1 MKTKTKNFDL
11 IHHLQVVR
19 LLCQCTCPTQFPMV
33 RVGDNGKY
41 KVGDKLII
49 FVRILR
55 RHIMVRVGGGW
66 QELSEF
72 LRVKD
77 PCRSRLYHHQQ
88 QNNPHHQIQTTHQQL
103 NHNQHHLHQLQ
114 TKFAPNSTLTM
125 PKSHLNESSHHLNK
139 GHLNSNSTTINT
151 TTTTTTTTVAA
162 NNNSNN
168 NNTSQLY
175 TTRSFGGQR
184 LISGSASMSW
194 LSHNS

>member
-1 MKTKTKNFDL
+1 M
-11 IHHLQVVR
+11 
-19 LLCQCTCPTQFPMV
+19 LCQCTCPTQFLMV

-77 PCRSRLYHHQQ
+77 PCRSKQHIHSSHQSNSLMSSSHYNHHQGTQ
-88 QNNPHHQIQTTHQQL
+88 VQAKI
-103 NHNQHHLHQLQ
+103 
-114 TKFAPNSTLTM
+114 APNSYHDYNNHESLIPLSASM
-125 PKSHLNESSHHLNK
+125 SRSRLNESDHHMNTK
-139 GHLNSNSTTINT
+139 RQGSST
-151 TTTTTTTTVAA
+151 
-162 NNNSNN
+162 
-168 NNTSQLY
+168 Q
-175 TTRSFGGQR
+175 RGQR
-184 LISGSASMSW
+184 LISSSVSMSW

>member
-1 MKTKTKNFDL
+1 
-11 IHHLQVVR
+11 
-19 LLCQCTCPTQFPMV
+19 MV

-77 PCRSRLYHHQQ
+77 PCRSRSCHQQ
-88 QNNPHHQIQTTHQQL
+88 QLNNSHNQINQTTMTHQLNDNHHQ
-103 NHNQHHLHQLQ
+103 LH
-114 TKFAPNSTLTM
+114 TKFTPNPTITV
-125 PKSHLNESSHHLNK
+125 PKSHFSESGYHLNK
-139 GHLNSNSTTINT
+139 GHLN
-151 TTTTTTTTVAA
+151 
-162 NNNSNN
+162 NNSATTNNN
-168 NNTSQLY
+168 NNTGQLC
-175 TTRSFGGQR
+175 TTKTFGGQR

>member
-1 MKTKTKNFDL
+1 
-11 IHHLQVVR
+11 
-19 LLCQCTCPTQFPMV
+19 MV

-77 PCRSRLYHHQQ
+77 PCRSSSKQITHSNAIHNHH
-88 QNNPHHQIQTTHQQL
+88 HHPTQFH
-103 NHNQHHLHQLQ
+103 
-114 TKFAPNSTLTM
+114 TKIAPYSQSL
-125 PKSHLNESSHHLNK
+125 
-139 GHLNSNSTTINT
+139 
-151 TTTTTTTTVAA
+151 
-162 NNNSNN
+162 NNSNN
-168 NNTSQLY
+168 QNLSLNTSYSKSRFIESGGHQLVSKGY
-175 TTRSFGGQR
+175 YHNPSKNSNATGCVTNSNIPTYNMNSVNTGNVGGQR

-194 LSHNS
+194 LSHNSW

>member
-1 MKTKTKNFDL
+1 MV
-11 IHHLQVVR
+11 I
-19 LLCQCTCPTQFPMV
+19 LLRQCTCPTQFPMV

-72 LRVKD
+72 LRAKD
-77 PCRSRLYHHQQ
+77 PCRARHYQSSNGQANQASAKKSTPNIMANSRFADGCHHPNKTHHHQY
-88 QNNPHHQIQTTHQQL
+88 QNY
-103 NHNQHHLHQLQ
+103 
-114 TKFAPNSTLTM
+114 S
-125 PKSHLNESSHHLNK
+125 
-139 GHLNSNSTTINT
+139 
-151 TTTTTTTTVAA
+151 
-162 NNNSNN
+162 
-168 NNTSQLY
+168 
-175 TTRSFGGQR
+175 GQR

>member
-1 MKTKTKNFDL
+1 M
-11 IHHLQVVR
+11 
-19 LLCQCTCPTQFPMV
+19 LCQCTCPTQFPMV

-77 PCRSRLYHHQQ
+77 PCRSRLYQANHQHQHQYPQQHQAQQ
-88 QNNPHHQIQTTHQQL
+88 QLQQQQQQPAAGVRSLLPTSIVLSRSPLTESTHQ
-103 NHNQHHLHQLQ
+103 
-114 TKFAPNSTLTM
+114 
-125 PKSHLNESSHHLNK
+125 LNK
-139 GHLNSNSTTINT
+139 GL
-151 TTTTTTTTVAA
+151 
-162 NNNSNN
+162 
-168 NNTSQLY
+168 SQHFRH
-175 TTRSFGGQR
+175 TGGQR

-194 LSHNS
+194 ISHNS